1 VALNLLFGAHK
12 DNELR
17 EKEKKCFI
25 LIWMY
30 WMKLC
35 QSWCMH
41 FKFYCV
47 FKLWQSWNRLK
58 KKDKNAYIAP
68 WVDGMKLCQ
77 SWRMIFKFYCLFELW
92 QSLNRLKKKG
102 TKMPISLHG

>member
-12 DNELR
+12 DNELS

-25 LIWMY
+25 LTWMY
-30 WMKLC
+30 WMKLCQSWRMNFKFYCLFELWQSWSRLKLC

-47 FKLWQSWNRLK
+47 F
-58 KKDKNAYIAP
+58 
-68 WVDGMKLCQ
+68 
-77 SWRMIFKFYCLFELW
+77 ELW
-92 QSLNRLKKKG
+92 QSLESSETLPKLADAFQILLRV
-102 TKMPISLHG
+102 